1 MDADLSPPESTMD
14 APRRSMERLVR
25 LFVPRSVFAR
35 RWGIY
40 GAPMLRLGSVH
51 GGKMPAGIKVAC
63 MIDGELKEAR
73 YGETTHREI
82 CQREA
87 IPGSVIDEGFSSQNV
102 QALPL
107 AGPTTETNV

>member
-1 MDADLSPPESTMD
+1 MDADQLPPELDKD

-35 RWGIY
+35 RYGIF
-40 GAPMLRLGSVH
+40 GASMLPLGSVH

-63 MIDGELKEAR
+63 MIDGELKESR

-87 IPGSVIDEGFSSQNV
+87 IPGSLIVEGFSLPNV
-102 QALPL
+102 KEH
-107 AGPTTETNV
+107 TTPRNEA